1 MWVRVGKEHNHLP
14 GEVTQAGIGSQGAFK
29 PSVRVDDERMFFV
42 LLEVGGADSVVVGT
56 PCYCTELGQS
66 SVFISSPLFK
76 CGKTGCSCSISL
88 AGNDKTHLTNLTCF

>member
-42 LLEVGGADSVVVGT
+42 LLEVGGAYSVVIGT
-56 PCYCTELGQS
+56 PCYCTQLGGS
-66 SVFISSPLFK
+66 NVIISSPLFMY
-76 CGKTGCSCSISL
+76 GKTGCSCSIPWL
-88 AGNDKTHLTNLTCF
+88 GMPRHT